1 MRQSFLSATL
11 LAAVVVSSTTTPN
24 QQHAFT
30 NTPVPGRE
38 TSRPNVVFVLTD
50 DQDVHL
56 DSLEYMPLVRKH
68 LIEKGT
74 QFTKHYCTTSVCCP
88 SRVTLWTGKAA
99 HNTNVT
105 DVSPP
110 YGKQSIKPIWPA
122 KLTLLTR
129 RLSKIRFSGAE

>member
-11 LAAVVVSSTTTPN
+11 LAAVVVSSTATPN

-38 TSRPNVVFVLTD
+38 TSRRPNVVFVLTD

-56 DSLEYMPLVRKH
+56 GSLEYMPLVRKH

-110 YGKQSIKPIWPA
+110 YGKQRIKP
-122 KLTLLTR
+122 T
-129 RLSKIRFSGAE
+129 

>member
-1 MRQSFLSATL
+1 MRQSLLSAAL
-11 LAAVVVSSTTTPN
+11 LAAAVVNATATPD
-24 QQHAFT
+24 QHAMRDG
-30 NTPVPGRE
+30 PLPDRE
-38 TSRPNVVFVLTD
+38 TRRPNVVFILTD

-56 DSLEYMPLVRKH
+56 DSLEYMPLLRKN

-74 QFTKHYCTTSVCCP
+74 QFTKHYCTTAICCP

-110 YGKQSIKPIWPA
+110 YG
-122 KLTLLTR
+122 R
-129 RLSKIRFSGAE
+129 

>member
-1 MRQSFLSATL
+1 MRHSFLFAAL
-11 LAAVVVSSTTTPN
+11 LAAAVVNTTATAN
-24 QQHAFT
+24 QQAI
-30 NTPVPGRE
+30 NATPLPGPE
-38 TSRPNVVFVLTD
+38 TRRPNVVFILTD

-74 QFTKHYCTTSVCCP
+74 QFTKHYCTTAICCP

-110 YGKQSIKPIWPA
+110 YGKQGLSPTQLV

-129 RLSKIRFSGAE
+129 WLPKVCFSGVQ